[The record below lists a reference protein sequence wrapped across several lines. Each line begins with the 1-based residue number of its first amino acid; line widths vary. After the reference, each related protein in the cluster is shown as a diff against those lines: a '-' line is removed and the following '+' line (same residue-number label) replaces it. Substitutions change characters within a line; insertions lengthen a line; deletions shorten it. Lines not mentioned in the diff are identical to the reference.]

1 MLSSAMAQYYM
12 RYGYMYKEYMRVA
25 TSPRTSRRSVLRIR
39 TIDLKMGAMR
49 KPRPNK
55 AFPPPDDRIFPGK
68 RRKAVP
74 YEFVLDALANLPTET
89 RTMFG
94 CLAVYLGDKIVLI
107 LRDRRDNAVD
117 NGVWI
122 ATTEEHHTS
131 LGREFPNMRS
141 IQLFGERTTG
151 WQVLPA
157 DAPDFEQA
165 ALHACELI
173 VARDP
178 RIGKVPKSRQKTIA
192 KTAAQTKRRI

>member
-1 MLSSAMAQYYM
+1 
-12 RYGYMYKEYMRVA
+12 
-25 TSPRTSRRSVLRIR
+25 
-39 TIDLKMGAMR
+39 MGAMR

-55 AFPPPDDRIFPGK
+55 AFPSPDDRIFPVK

-107 LRDRRDNAVD
+107 LRDRRDNGPD

-122 ATTEEHHTS
+122 ATTEEHHAS

-141 IQLFGERTTG
+141 IQLFGERITG

-178 RIGKVPKSRQKTIA
+178 RIGKVPKSRKRSKA
-192 KTAAQTKRRI
+192 RAANNSRSR